1 MPSPSDTAR
10 IPPLGE
16 VARAKEPVRQ
26 LSVFLH
32 NRVGALLSL
41 VKLLNEHDIEVL
53 GLSVQDSVEL
63 TLVRLIVTDPDTAKH
78 VFEADG
84 HSCASK
90 PIVVVELKEGV
101 HDLAHALSGL
111 LAAEIN
117 IHHAYPLMVRPNG
130 KPLLALYVDDY
141 EIGGE
146 SLSKCG
152 FKVLTQGELSR

>member
-1 MPSPSDTAR
+1 MPSSDISLPSIAGETTRAR
-10 IPPLGE
+10 
-16 VARAKEPVRQ
+16 EPVRQ
-26 LSVFLH
+26 LSVFLQ
-32 NRVGALLSL
+32 NRVGALLAL

-53 GLSVQDSVEL
+53 GLSVQDHLEL
-63 TLVRLIVTDPDTAKH
+63 TMARLVVTDPDQAMT
-78 VFEADG
+78 VFEAAG
-84 HSCASK
+84 HACASR
-90 PIVVVELKEGV
+90 PIVVVEFKEGV
-101 HDLAHALSGL
+101 HDFAQALSAL

-117 IHHAYPLMVRPNG
+117 IHHVYPLMVRPND

>member
-1 MPSPSDTAR
+1 MSSSLDVPSFAADTTH
-10 IPPLGE
+10 
-16 VARAKEPVRQ
+16 AKSPVKQ

-41 VKLLNEHDIEVL
+41 VKLLNEHQIEVL
-53 GLSVQDSVEL
+53 GLSVQDSVDL
-63 TLVRLIVTDPDTAKH
+63 TLVRLIVTDPQSAEDVFTA
-78 VFEADG
+78 AG

-90 PIVVVELKEGV
+90 PIVVVELKQGV
-101 HDLAHALSGL
+101 HDLGHALSGL

-117 IHHAYPLMVRPNG
+117 IHHAYPLMVRPNSG
-130 KPLLALYVDDY
+130 KPLIALHVDDP

-152 FKVLTQGELSR
+152 FKVLSQDELTR

>member
-1 MPSPSDTAR
+1 MPSAVE
-10 IPPLGE
+10 IPPTAAPITH
-16 VARAKEPVRQ
+16 ARTPVHQ
-26 LSVFLH
+26 LSVFLY

-41 VKLLNEHDIEVL
+41 VKQLNEHDIEVL
-53 GLSVQDSVEL
+53 GLSVQDSIEL
-63 TLVRLIVTDPDTAKH
+63 TLVRLVVTDPDRAKT

-84 HSCASK
+84 HPCASK

-101 HDLAHALSGL
+101 HDLGHALSGL

-117 IHHAYPLMVRPNG
+117 IHHAYPLMIRPNG

-141 EIGGE
+141 EVGGE

-152 FKVLTQGELSR
+152 FKVLSQEELSR

>member
-1 MPSPSDTAR
+1 MASSDVSL
-10 IPPLGE
+10 PPLPE
-16 VARAKEPVRQ
+16 EITRAKEPVRQ

-41 VKLLNEHDIEVL
+41 VKKLNEHDIEVL

-63 TLVRLIVTDPDTAKH
+63 TLVRLIVTDPDAAKT

-84 HSCASK
+84 HSCASR